1 MTLAFFAML
10 SCLSASAQSAPPS
23 GVEATSVALARSH
36 GLAYD
41 TAGNLYIA
49 DTDENIIRKVNLAGI
64 ITTVA
69 GDGEQGYGGDGGL
82 ATAALLDRPAGVAV
96 DSHGNI
102 YIADTHN
109 NRVREVVASS
119 GNIVTVAGT
128 GVAGFSGD
136 GAAATVA
143 TLNYP
148 TAVAVDSNG
157 NVYIADTNNHRIRE
171 IAGTTINTVAGD
183 GEQFYSGDGGAATA
197 AGLDSPNGVAVDTAF
212 NIYIGDTHN
221 QRVRLVTFTTGFIT
235 TLAGTGVKGFTAD
248 GPAASAALARPRGV
262 AVDTSG
268 NVYLADSDND
278 RIRTIGGGNVTTIA
292 GNGAEGF
299 SGDGSASTSAW
310 LDTPGAVAISG
321 ATVLFS
327 DTENNRVRQ
336 VSGGMIDTIVGL
348 ANPPVQASLISPTPG
363 SVLGSSAAFTWTS
376 GSGPTAYELWLGT
389 TGVGSDNLYN
399 SGGITA
405 TSANVTGLPAGGV
418 TVFAR
423 LYSKIYGAWRST
435 DYTYTEAGTPVP
447 AALTTPTPGSV
458 LPGSTVTFA
467 WPGGAGPAAYQLWL
481 GTTGVGSKNLYD
493 SGSTTG
499 TTETVS
505 GLPTDG
511 VTLYA
516 RLWSLIDGKWQSN
529 DYTYMEA
536 GTLVPAALTTPTPGS
551 VLPGSTVT
559 FAWPGGAGPAAYQLW
574 LGTTGVGSKNLYDS
588 GSTTGTTE
596 TVSGL
601 PTDGVTLY
609 ARLWSLIDGKWQSN
623 DYTYTEAGTLVPAA
637 LTTPTPGSVLPGST
651 VTFAWTAGTE
661 VTQYQLWLGTTGVG
675 SSNLY
680 DSGSTKAFT
689 TTVTGLPTNGVTVY
703 ARLYWEI
710 AGAWKS
716 ADYTYTES
724 GTPVAPVLTT
734 PAPGSVLSGSSVAFT
749 WTAGAGPAA
758 YQLWL
763 GTTGVG
769 SSNLYNSGGT
779 TATTETVSGL
789 PTGGVTVFARLY
801 SLISGKWQSNDY
813 TYTEAGTLVPAA
825 LTTPT
830 PGSTLAGSTVT
841 FTWTAGAGP
850 TEYQLEL
857 GTTGVGSSN
866 LYNSGGT
873 TATTETVS
881 GLPTNGVKVYARLY
895 QMINAKW
902 QSTDYTYT
910 AQ

>member
-1 MTLAFFAML
+1 MWMKRALFVAAALVLAGSTA
-10 SCLSASAQSAPPS
+10 AQAQSAPPS
-23 GVEATSVALARSH
+23 GVEATSVALARPH

-49 DTDENIIRKVNLAGI
+49 DTDENIIRKVNAAGI

-136 GAAATVA
+136 GAAATAA

-559 FAWPGGAGPAAYQLW
+559 FAWTGGAGPAAYQLW

-601 PTDGVTLY
+601 PTGGVTLY

-623 DYTYTEAGTLVPAA
+623 DYTYTE
-637 LTTPTPGSVLPGST
+637 
-651 VTFAWTAGTE
+651 
-661 VTQYQLWLGTTGVG
+661 
-675 SSNLY
+675 
-680 DSGSTKAFT
+680 SGS
-689 TTVTGLPTNGVTVY
+689 
-703 ARLYWEI
+703 
-710 AGAWKS
+710 
-716 ADYTYTES
+716 
-724 GTPVAPVLTT
+724 PVLPVLTT
-734 PAPGSVLSGSSVAFT
+734 PAPGSVLSGSSVTFA
-749 WTAGAGPAA
+749 WTGGAGPAA

-769 SSNLYNSGGT
+769 SKNLYDSGST
-779 TATTETVSGL
+779 TGTTETVSGL
-789 PTGGVTVFARLY
+789 PTT
-801 SLISGKWQSNDY
+801 
-813 TYTEAGTLVPAA
+813 
-825 LTTPT
+825 
-830 PGSTLAGSTVT
+830 
-841 FTWTAGAGP
+841 
-850 TEYQLEL
+850 
-857 GTTGVGSSN
+857 
-866 LYNSGGT
+866 GGT
-873 TATTETVS
+873 
-881 GLPTNGVKVYARLY
+881 VYARLWWE
-895 QMINAKW
+895 ISGVW
-902 QSTDYTYT
+902 QHADYTYT
-910 AQ
+910 AP

>member
-1 MTLAFFAML
+1 MTLAFLAAL
-10 SCLSASAQSAPPS
+10 SCLSASAQYAPAN
-23 GVEATSVALARSH
+23 GVEATSVALARPH

-49 DTDENIIRKVNLAGI
+49 DTDENIIRKVNAAGI

-136 GAAATVA
+136 GAAATA
-143 TLNYP
+143 ARLNYP

-268 NVYLADSDND
+268 NVYLADSDNE

-376 GSGPTAYELWLGT
+376 GTGVTALQFWLGTTGAGSSNLYNSGLTTATSATVTGLPANGGTIYARLLSEIYGGWKYTDYTYTESDTSVKAMLTTPTPGSVLAGSSVAFTWTAGTGPAAYQLYLGT
-389 TGVGSDNLYN
+389 TGVGSYNLYD
-399 SGGITA
+399 SGSTTA
-405 TSANVTGLPAGGV
+405 TTKTVSGLPTNGVTVYARLWSEIGGVWQSTDYTYTEAGTLVRGALTSPTPGSVLAGSSVVFTWSAGAGPAAYQLYLGTTGVGSYNLYDSGSTKATTETVSGLPATGA

-423 LYSKIYGAWRST
+423 FYQLIDGTWQPT

-447 AALTTPTPGSV
+447 AVLTTPTPGSV
-458 LPGSTVTFA
+458 LAGSSVAFTWSA
-467 WPGGAGPAAYQLWL
+467 GAGPTEYRLYL
-481 GTTGVGSKNLYD
+481 GTTGVGSYNLYN
-493 SGSTTG
+493 SGATTAK
-499 TTETVS
+499 TETVS
-505 GLPTDG
+505 DLPANG
-511 VTLYA
+511 VKVYA
-516 RLWSLIDGKWQSN
+516 RLYQLINGIWQS
-529 DYTYMEA
+529 T
-536 GTLVPAALTTPTPGS
+536 
-551 VLPGSTVT
+551 
-559 FAWPGGAGPAAYQLW
+559 
-574 LGTTGVGSKNLYDS
+574 
-588 GSTTGTTE
+588 
-596 TVSGL
+596 
-601 PTDGVTLY
+601 
-609 ARLWSLIDGKWQSN
+609 
-623 DYTYTEAGTLVPAA
+623 DYTYTEAGTLVRAA
-637 LTTPTPGSVLPGST
+637 
-651 VTFAWTAGTE
+651 
-661 VTQYQLWLGTTGVG
+661 
-675 SSNLY
+675 
-680 DSGSTKAFT
+680 
-689 TTVTGLPTNGVTVY
+689 
-703 ARLYWEI
+703 
-710 AGAWKS
+710 
-716 ADYTYTES
+716 
-724 GTPVAPVLTT
+724 LTT
-734 PAPGSVLSGSSVAFT
+734 PAPGSVLTGSSVVFT
-749 WTAGAGPAA
+749 WTAGSGPTA
-758 YQLWL
+758 YQLYL

-769 SSNLYNSGGT
+769 SYNLYDSGAT
-779 TATTETVSGL
+779 TTKTETVNGL
-789 PTGGVTVFARLY
+789 PTNGAKVFARFY
-801 SLISGKWQSNDY
+801 QLISGIWQTTDY
-813 TYTEAGTLVPAA
+813 TYTEAGTLTPAA
-825 LTTPT
+825 LTSPT
-830 PGSTLAGSTVT
+830 PGSVLAGSSVA
-841 FTWTAGAGP
+841 FTWTGGAGP
-850 TEYQLEL
+850 AAYQLYL
-857 GTTGVGSSN
+857 GTTGVGSYN
-866 LYNSGGT
+866 LYNSGST
-873 TATTETVS
+873 TATTKTVS
-881 GLPTNGVKVYARLY
+881 GLPTTGVTVYARLY
-895 QMINAKW
+895 QLIDGVW
-902 QSTDYTYT
+902 QHTDYTYT